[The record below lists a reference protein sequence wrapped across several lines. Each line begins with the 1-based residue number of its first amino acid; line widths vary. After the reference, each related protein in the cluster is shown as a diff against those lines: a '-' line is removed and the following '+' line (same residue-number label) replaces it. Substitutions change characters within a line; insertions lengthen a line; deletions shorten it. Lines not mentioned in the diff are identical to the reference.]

1 MISARICLKALKLAT
16 AALVLALGSQFLCA
30 QVDPAREA
38 CTPKLFQH
46 SVTVNGSIFKT
57 YQEHDESTE
66 SACLEVARAGQVVF
80 RKVED
85 EGSFSLGQI
94 ADPEFGVPGIQPGTD
109 VTGRG
114 HPEMIVSYYSGG
126 AHCCTSILLFEL
138 EPQLKLLSTLDVGD
152 SSNSHFERDTQNGSY
167 YFVGS
172 DESFAYWHTDFAD
185 SPIQKVI
192 LKPVS
197 DLTGN
202 LTFQLD
208 QQQMHRRPPTKEE
221 WQEKYLPQARAAFAP
236 DAAFDNYYAGSALWG
251 QMLGWIYG
259 GESNWAWKLVNMTW
273 PAEKPGKDEF
283 LKEFCGQLS
292 QSKYW
297 PDLQTQFGAPP
308 TACAQGITEAAKK
321 PK

>member
-1 MISARICLKALKLAT
+1 MKALKLA
-16 AALVLALGSQFLCA
+16 AAAAVFVLGSQFLCA
-30 QVDPAREA
+30 QVDPTNAA
-38 CTPKLFQH
+38 CTLQFFQK
-46 SVTVNGSIFKT
+46 SITVDGYIFKA
-57 YQEHDESTE
+57 YQEHDTQAE
-66 SACLEVARAGQVVF
+66 SACLEAARAGQVVF

-94 ADPEFGVPGIQPGTD
+94 AEAELGVPGIEPGTD

-114 HPEMIVSYYSGG
+114 HPEMIVSYFSGG

-152 SSNSHFERDTQNGSY
+152 NSNSHFERDTQNGGY
-167 YFVGS
+167 YFVGW
-172 DESFAYWHTDFAD
+172 DETFAYWHTDFAD

-197 DLTGN
+197 NEMGN

-208 QQQMHRRPPTKEE
+208 INKMHGRAPTRQE

-251 QMLGWIYG
+251 QMLDWIYK
-259 GESNWAWKLVNMTW
+259 GEASWAWRLVNMTW
-273 PAEKPGKDEF
+273 PAEKPGKDNF
-283 LKEFCGQLS
+283 MKDFCGQLA

-297 PDLQTQFGAPP
+297 PDLQPQFGAPP
-308 TACAQGITEAAKK
+308 TACAQGITEAANK

>member
-1 MISARICLKALKLAT
+1 MISARICLQALKLA
-16 AALVLALGSQFLCA
+16 AAAAVLVLGPQFLYA
-30 QVDPAREA
+30 QVETAQPT
-38 CTPKLFQH
+38 CTLQFFQH
-46 SVTVNGSIFKT
+46 SVTVNGYIFKT
-57 YQEHDESTE
+57 YQERDASTE

-85 EGSFSLGQI
+85 QGSFSLGQR
-94 ADPEFGVPGIQPGTD
+94 AERELGVPGIRPGTD

-138 EPQLKLLSTLDVGD
+138 EPQLKLLSTLEVGD
-152 SSNSHFERDTQNGSY
+152 SSNSHFERDTQNGGY

-172 DESFAYWHTDFAD
+172 DEGFAYWHTDFAD

-192 LKPVS
+192 LRPVS
-197 DLTGN
+197 NEMGN

-208 QQQMHRRPPTKEE
+208 LKKMHRRTPTEQE

-236 DAAFDNYYAGSALWG
+236 DAAFDNYYAGSALWA
-251 QMLGWIYG
+251 QMLDWIYG
-259 GESNWAWKLVNMTW
+259 GQANWAWKLVNAAW
-273 PAEKPGKDEF
+273 PAEKPGKDDF
-283 LKEFCGQLS
+283 LKEFCGQLA
-292 QSKYW
+292 QSAYW
-297 PDLQTQFGAPP
+297 PDLQTQISTPP
-308 TACAQGITEAAKK
+308 AACEQGIMEAAKK

>member
-1 MISARICLKALKLAT
+1 
-16 AALVLALGSQFLCA
+16 
-30 QVDPAREA
+30 
-38 CTPKLFQH
+38 
-46 SVTVNGSIFKT
+46 
-57 YQEHDESTE
+57 
-66 SACLEVARAGQVVF
+66 
-80 RKVED
+80 VED
-85 EGSFSLGQI
+85 EGSFSLGQK

-109 VTGRG
+109 LTGRG
-114 HPEMIVSYYSGG
+114 HAEMMVSYFSGG

-138 EPQLKLLSTLDVGD
+138 EPQLKLLSRLEVGD
-152 SSNSHFERDTQNGSY
+152 NSNSHFEPDTQNGGY
-167 YFVGS
+167 YFVGW

-185 SPIQKVI
+185 LPLQKVI

-197 DLTGN
+197 NEMGN

-208 QQQMHRRPPTKEE
+208 LNKMHRRAPTKQE

-236 DAAFDNYYAGSALWG
+236 DAAFDHYYAGSALWG
-251 QMLGWIYG
+251 QMLDWIYSG
-259 GESNWAWKLVNMTW
+259 QADWAWKLLNMTW
-273 PAEKPGKDEF
+273 PAENPSKDNF
-283 LKEFCGQLS
+283 LKDFCGQLS

>member
-1 MISARICLKALKLAT
+1 MISARICLQALKLV
-16 AALVLALGSQFLCA
+16 AAAAVLTLGPQFLYA
-30 QVDPAREA
+30 QVEA
-38 CTPKLFQH
+38 AQPTCAAQFFQH
-46 SVTVNGSIFKT
+46 SVTVDGYIFKT
-57 YQEHDESTE
+57 YQEHDASTE

-85 EGSFSLGQI
+85 GEEFSLGQK
-94 ADPEFGVPGIQPGTD
+94 ADPEFGVPGIKPGTD

-138 EPQLKLLSTLDVGD
+138 EPQLKLLSRLEVGD
-152 SSNSHFERDTQNGSY
+152 SSSSHFELDAQSSGY

-172 DESFAYWHTDFAD
+172 DEAFAYWHTDFAD

-197 DLTGN
+197 NEMGN

-208 QQQMHRRPPTKEE
+208 LKKMRSRSPTEQE
-221 WQEKYLPQARAAFAP
+221 WQEKYLPQARKAFAP
-236 DAAFDNYYAGSALWG
+236 DAAFENYYAGSTLWG
-251 QMLGWIYG
+251 QMLDWIYG
-259 GESNWAWKLVNMTW
+259 GQADRAWKLVNATW
-273 PAEKPGKDEF
+273 PADKPGKDAF
-283 LKEFCGQLS
+283 LKEFCGQLA
-292 QSKYW
+292 QSVYW
-297 PDLQTQFGAPP
+297 TDLQTQISAPP
-308 TACAQGITEAAKK
+308 TACAQGITESAKK